1 MSDSD
6 YSILYND
13 NFQNIHNL
21 ENNRFN
27 YENHYIKWEENYN
40 VSDYSESKFR
50 LEQQIIIEQSKEII
64 YNIEHVKIKTEV
76 DICLEILDNIEYD
89 MRTFFPTGRHEFQ
102 IRMHTEILKL
112 CVYKL
117 LGNNFNRYKAEVC
130 KRRGWVRIP
139 KDCFVIAA
147 RKSGKTIALYYGLA
161 AVMMNMEEIE
171 IVQFSPGTTQS
182 REILNAVRRILSTEA
197 KNGDYLLKR
206 NAGLDTIRLV
216 NDTKYKA
223 CSLRAISGH
232 PSAINVSINI
242 SFFLFLKM

>member
-1 MSDSD
+1 MNDQG
-6 YSILYND
+6 YSVAHNN
-13 NFQNIHNL
+13 NFENINNL

-27 YENHYIKWEENYN
+27 YEDHYMKWEKNYN
-40 VSDYSESKFR
+40 VSDHSESTFR
-50 LEQQIIIEQSKEII
+50 LEQQIKTKQSEEII
-64 YNIEHVKIKTEV
+64 FNVEHIKTKTKV
-76 DICLEILDNIEYD
+76 DNCLEILNNIEYD
-89 MRTFFPTGRHEFQ
+89 MRSFFPTGRHEFQ

-117 LGNNFNRYKAEVC
+117 LGNDFNRYKAEVC
-130 KRRGWVRIP
+130 KRRGWARIP

-161 AVMMNMEEIE
+161 AVMMNMEEME

-182 REILNAVRRILSTEA
+182 REILNAVRRILSTYA

-232 PSAINVSINI
+232 KSAINVSI
-242 SFFLFLKM
+242 

>member
-1 MSDSD
+1 MIDSG
-6 YSILYND
+6 ND
-13 NFQNIHNL
+13 VLQNNSSNIHNL

-27 YENHYIKWEENYN
+27 YENKYMKW
-40 VSDYSESKFR
+40 DKLIITDHSESKFR
-50 LEQQIIIEQSKEII
+50 SEQKISTKQSEEIIINVEQVKKKSK
-64 YNIEHVKIKTEV
+64 V
-76 DICLEILDNIEYD
+76 DICLEVLTNIEND
-89 MRTFFPTGRHEFQ
+89 MKKFFPKGRHEFQ

-117 LGNNFNRYKAEVC
+117 LGTDFNRYKSEVC
-130 KRRGWVRIP
+130 RRRGWARIP

-147 RKSGKTIALYYGLA
+147 RKSGKTVALYYGLA
-161 AVMMNMEEIE
+161 AIMMNMEEME

-216 NDTKYKA
+216 NDTTYKA

-232 PSAINVSINI
+232 PSAINVSY
-242 SFFLFLKM
+242 